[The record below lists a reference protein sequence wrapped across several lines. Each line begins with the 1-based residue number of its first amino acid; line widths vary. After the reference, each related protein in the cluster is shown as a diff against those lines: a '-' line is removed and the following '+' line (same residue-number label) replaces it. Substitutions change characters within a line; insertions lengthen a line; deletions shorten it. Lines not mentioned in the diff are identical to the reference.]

1 MKVLA
6 GVPAGT
12 VSLKT
17 QTLELPSPKG
27 PLALDATESAWPHV
41 AFMIGKTFVNAL
53 QRAVPPPPPPPPP
66 PETVTVTDCVE
77 VAFALSVAVTL
88 YVVVAATV
96 VESVPL
102 DPPLGV
108 HRYR

>member
-1 MKVLA
+1 
-6 GVPAGT
+6 
-12 VSLKT
+12 
-17 QTLELPSPKG
+17 
-27 PLALDATESAWPHV
+27 
-41 AFMIGKTFVNAL
+41 MIGITFANAL
-53 QRAVPPPPPPPPP
+53 QKPVPPPPPPPPP

-77 VAFALSVAVTL
+77 VAPVLSVAVTL

-102 DPPLGV
+102 DPPPGV

>member
-1 MKVLA
+1 MVVLA

-17 QTLELPSPKG
+17 QTLELPSPKL
-27 PLALDATESAWPHV
+27 PLALDTTESAWPHV
-41 AFMIGKTFVNAL
+41 AVIIGNTFAYWL
-53 QRAVPPPPPPPPP
+53 QKPVPPPGGPPP

-102 DPPLGV
+102 DPPPGV

>member
-1 MKVLA
+1 
-6 GVPAGT
+6 
-12 VSLKT
+12 
-17 QTLELPSPKG
+17 
-27 PLALDATESAWPHV
+27 
-41 AFMIGKTFVNAL
+41 MIGNTFANAL
-53 QRAVPPPPPPPPP
+53 QKPVPPPPPPPPP
-66 PETVTVTDCVE
+66 PETVTVTPCVE
-77 VAFALSVAVTL
+77 VRFAASVAVTL